1 MKSIRIG
8 SGAGYAGD
16 RWEPALELLQ
26 RGELDYLCFET
37 LAERTIALG
46 QLERLRDPERG
57 YNPWLEA
64 RLRCV
69 LHEALERRVPIV
81 SNMGAAN
88 PLAAGRVAIAL
99 ARELGLPRLKVAVLL
114 GDEVGELVRRLDL
127 VMTETGEP
135 VSSLGDRLVS
145 VNAYL
150 GADAILDALRTGADL
165 VLTGRVADPSLFVA
179 CQLHGLGWGVEDYSK
194 LGQATVTGHL
204 LECAGQVT
212 GGYFADPGVKDV
224 PDLDRLGFPFADVR
238 EDGSVTI
245 GKCDGSGGMVTPAT
259 CKEQLLYEVHD
270 PAAYITPDCVADFSG
285 VRMSQVA
292 PDRVSVSGARA
303 RPRTATYK
311 ASVGY
316 RAGFIG
322 EGHVSYAGIGAADRA
337 RLAGEIVKSRLVQRG
352 IATEALRVDLIGLS
366 AVHGA
371 ASAPSADPYE
381 IRLRV
386 AGRCAR
392 RGDAEAL
399 AQEVQTLL
407 TNGPYGGSG
416 DFMQVRELIGVRSV
430 LVPREAVEA
439 RVEVLQHGAT

>member
-1 MKSIRIG
+1 MKTIRIG

-26 RGELDYLCFET
+26 RGDLDYLCFET

-57 YNPWLEA
+57 YNPWLEQ

-69 LHEALERRVPIV
+69 LPDALARRVPIV

-88 PLAAGRVAIAL
+88 PRAAGRVAIAI
-99 ARELGLPRLKVAVLL
+99 ARALGLPRLKVAVLL
-114 GDEVGELVRRLDL
+114 GDEVGDPVRRLDP
-127 VMTETGEP
+127 VMMETGEP

-150 GADAILDALRTGADL
+150 GADAILGALRTGADL

-179 CQLHGLGWGVEDYSK
+179 CQLHGLGWGTEDYSM

-224 PDLDRLGFPFADVR
+224 PGLDRLGFPFADVR
-238 EDGSVTI
+238 ENGEVTI
-245 GKCDGSGGMVTPAT
+245 GKCEGSGGMVTVAT

-285 VRMSQVA
+285 VRMTQTA

-337 RLAGEIVKSRLVQRG
+337 RLAGEIVKSRLAQRG
-352 IATEALRVDLIGLS
+352 IVTDALRVDLIGLS
-366 AVHGA
+366 AVHGE

-381 IRLRV
+381 IRLRI

-392 RGDAEAL
+392 RSDAEAL

-430 LVPREAVEA
+430 LLPREAVQTSIEML
-439 RVEVLQHGAT
+439 EHGAA